1 MGQTTELLISSD
13 GHAKVSH
20 EQVKEHL
27 ATKYHDAYDSAVGDF
42 MKQMMASRTAT
53 NNQAWETKRKV
64 AESANSFR
72 MRNMAREGH
81 SNGKA
86 RLEDMDTDG
95 VQAEVLY
102 CEVSGYRYL

>member
-27 ATKYHDAYDSAVGDF
+27 ATKYHDAYDSAVADF
-42 MKQMMASRTAT
+42 MKQMMASRTAS

-72 MRNMAREGH
+72 MRRLPDIKPAALVEGLDL
-81 SNGKA
+81 G
-86 RLEDMDTDG
+86 
-95 VQAEVLY
+95 
-102 CEVSGYRYL
+102 